1 MIVYSQNI
9 GLLFMVSSGGEKLAM
24 HHFFAATKRSSVT
37 TEQASENKEKI
48 PQTTGQTSEATE
60 EHTLDEL
67 LAACEGAVCEVLTA
81 DNYLFFAGHVAQRDP
96 DFKMVT
102 IEPHQ
107 NSEAPLGAGHG
118 TPVKVQVRVH
128 EHWGNLVMLYGV
140 ISVCEEDRWNI
151 FIQNA
156 VACTESRRAFR
167 QRVEAEAEILWGPG
181 FRFRGKCQL
190 EDISLVGVAFYS
202 PLKLDV
208 GRQLILSIPC
218 LTENGFGYQ
227 FASTVASSRNTAE
240 PGQPPRWRYGCAFDP
255 LDEE

>member
-1 MIVYSQNI
+1 MDHI
-9 GLLFMVSSGGEKLAM
+9 
-24 HHFFAATKRSSVT
+24 FAALKHSLASKRQMPEENEDVV
-37 TEQASENKEKI
+37 ASTAEH
-48 PQTTGQTSEATE
+48 TSGSTE

-255 LDEE
+255 LEEEVESNLYKDIMTLQLKDRNV